1 MSRENAMVTVT
12 NIRQIK
18 KSIETHLKSG
28 DLELVVLPKAE
39 YEALLDKLDNLRD
52 IRDSIESLKEYRAG
66 KRISFDDYDSRRK
79 QKPI

>member
-1 MSRENAMVTVT
+1 MVTVT